1 MAYGRLPASFRAAP
15 LAVRLVAP
23 LLTTILFGALAWR
36 FGSHFELV
44 PYSVFGTVGVLL
56 GLIDLVELR
65 VPGALVFVGI
75 AAVGALFAAAAAA
88 DSRWPDFLRA
98 LASLAI
104 LVTIYLML
112 ALIFA
117 GDLGAGDVKL
127 SALLGLVLGW
137 EGWSEVTTGTFL
149 GWLAAAL
156 VWFILRATGRRK
168 RQSVLPLGPFLVA
181 GALVAIVVMP
191 T

>member
-1 MAYGRLPASFRAAP
+1 MRSGP

-23 LLTTILFGALAWR
+23 ILTLILFGFLAWR
-36 FGSHFELV
+36 LGPQFELL
-44 PYSVFGTVGVLL
+44 PYSVFAAVGVLL

-65 VPGALVFVGI
+65 LPSALVYVGI
-75 AAVGALFAAAAAA
+75 AAVGALLAVAAAA

-98 LASLAI
+98 LACLAI
-104 LVTIYLML
+104 LVTIYLVL

-127 SALLGLVLGW
+127 SGLLGLVLGW
-137 EGWSEVTTGTFL
+137 AGWSAVIAGTVL

-156 VWFILRATGRRK
+156 VWFLLRTIGRRTPE
-168 RQSVLPLGPFLVA
+168 SVLPLGPFLLA